1 MKFTAISFTFFALIS
16 SVALAEKPRA
26 IPDGASAI
34 ENLSFTVSA
43 SDRNPASATRQ
54 AASFGKSPQQRPP
67 SFAPASLKA
76 PKANKT
82 MDAYSGPRLPLI
94 PDEAC
99 HPFHAKA

>member
-67 SFAPASLKA
+67 SFATASLKA

-82 MDAYSGPRLPLI
+82 MEKHGAKKIKVRSVIAGPNS
-94 PDEAC
+94 
-99 HPFHAKA
+99 